1 MSLNSETITQIQA
14 MLQADPALLAQLQA
28 QTELAGAAA
37 VITKAATA
45 RGLDINEA
53 DLMSHLAAEQSQA
66 SATTMS
72 DAELEQVAGGGVG
85 AGIGMSIFT
94 LGLFCAMTSITSA
107 LTNQR
112 CGDVLASVGEDSV
125 RDSSRSGRGGRGNR
139 N

>member
-1 MSLNSETITQIQA
+1 MSLNPETIKQIQTL
-14 MLQADPALLAQLQA
+14 LQADSALLAELQT
-28 QTELAGAAA
+28 QTELTGVAA
-37 VITKAATA
+37 VITKAAIA
-45 RGLDINEA
+45 KGLDINEA
-53 DLMSHLAAEQSQA
+53 DLMSQLEAEQLQA